1 MATNRGSGYASAW
14 GLPLIMIS
22 YAAFIS
28 DPAFLTVPRF
38 PVSRF
43 QSPLDNTG
51 EDRSV
56 LAMNGEVHLYRT
68 GASP

>member
-1 MATNRGSGYASAW
+1 
-14 GLPLIMIS
+14 MIS